1 MSYIFISYSR
11 RDLDVATSI
20 VQALAKNKVDT
31 WIDWKSIPKGEDWEQ
46 EIYRGIEAAD
56 AFLFLISPDSVKSE
70 MCNKEIAH
78 ALKNGKR
85 ILPVFIAN
93 VDNDKIYSVTGRFP
107 YNEQKEEINRRNFI
121 LCRPPRDDF
130 DKAIGEIQTTI
141 HTDYQWVRYHTKL
154 LVKALDWEQ
163 QKDNSRLLRGK
174 ELKESYKQLAV
185 VGNSKD
191 PQPTEL
197 QRQYVLIS
205 QKQESRSASRA
216 RVFVAI
222 FLITLALAS
231 IAGVVLLDRT
241 PARVNVEGQVFEIRN
256 RSGYRFLRQDV
267 GSTISVYA
275 EPQKLEPDSEYL
287 FVVGTGTDGA
297 HPGSVLA
304 YDMGGNIKWQYSVE
318 DDPYQ
323 GPPGNF
329 KIIRIIVDEIL
340 GNDRSQI
347 IFTAQKSDWF
357 PTELVVLDA
366 EGKLS
371 ASYWNSGFIYDVLRQ
386 DLDADG
392 IKELVISAVNNNLG
406 GLVKESSKHPVI
418 VYVLSPKEDFTG
430 QTVPA
435 LIPDWP
441 SGTEYHN
448 WIAVFEPFTVTGIH
462 LRTAN
467 VDGENLIEVMFN
479 PQGGYIWLDEFGRIQ
494 NVGLSDYWQTLPEG
508 EKSPADFICFLT
520 LESDG
525 WHIYGRIDSDVSC
538 PWYVGE

>member
-1 MSYIFISYSR
+1 MSHIFISYSR
-11 RDLDVATSI
+11 SDLKLAQKI
-20 VQALAKNKVDT
+20 VDALSACKLDT

-46 EIYRGIEAAD
+46 EIYRGIEEAD

-70 MCNKEIAH
+70 MCNREIAH
-78 ALKNGKR
+78 AVKNGKR
-85 ILPVFIAN
+85 ILPVFIADAEN
-93 VDNDKIYSVTGRFP
+93 KRIYDVTDQFL
-107 YNEQKEEINRRNFI
+107 YNEQKEEIHRRNFI
-121 LCRPPRDDF
+121 ICRQGSDEF
-130 DKAIGEIQTTI
+130 NTAIGEIQTTI
-141 HTDYQWVRYHTKL
+141 HTDYEWVKYHTKL
-154 LVKALDWEQ
+154 LVKALDWERH
-163 QKDNSRLLRGK
+163 KDDSRLLRGK
-174 ELKESYKQLAV
+174 ELRESYRLLALA
-185 VGNSKD
+185 GKD
-191 PQPTEL
+191 TYPVPTDL
-197 QRQYVLIS
+197 QRQYLSAS
-205 QKQESRSASRA
+205 QKHENRLVSRTRLFGS
-216 RVFVAI
+216 VFLVT
-222 FLITLALAS
+222 LILVG
-231 IAGVVLLDRT
+231 IAGIVLLDRT
-241 PARVNVEGQVFEIRN
+241 PARVNVDGQVFEIRN
-256 RSGYRFLRQDV
+256 RSGYRFLSQDV

-275 EPQKLEPDSEYL
+275 EPQKLAPDGGYL

-297 HPGSVLA
+297 HPGTVLA
-304 YDMGGNIKWQYSVE
+304 YDMRGNIKWQYSVE
-318 DDPYQ
+318 ADPYQ

-366 EGKLS
+366 EGKLF

-406 GLVKESSKHPVI
+406 WLVDERSKHPVI

-430 QTVPA
+430 QTFPV

-441 SGTEYHN
+441 FGTEYHN

-467 VDGENLIEVMFN
+467 VDGKNLIEIVFN

-508 EKSPADFICFLT
+508 EKSPADFICYLT
-520 LESDG
+520 LEGDG

>member
-1 MSYIFISYSR
+1 MSHIFISYSR
-11 RDLDVATSI
+11 SDLKLAQKI
-20 VQALAKNKVDT
+20 VDALSACKLDT

-46 EIYRGIEAAD
+46 EIYRGIEEAD

-70 MCNKEIAH
+70 MCNREIAH
-78 ALKNGKR
+78 AVKNGKR
-85 ILPVFIAN
+85 ILPVFIADAEN
-93 VDNDKIYSVTGRFP
+93 KRIYDVTDQFL
-107 YNEQKEEINRRNFI
+107 YNEQKEEIHRRNFI
-121 LCRPPRDDF
+121 ICRQGSDEF
-130 DKAIGEIQTTI
+130 DTTIEEIQTTI
-141 HTDYQWVRYHTKL
+141 HTDYEWVRYHTEL
-154 LVKALDWEQ
+154 LVKALNWERH
-163 QKDNSRLLRGK
+163 KDDSRLLRGK
-174 ELKESYKQLAV
+174 ELRESYKQLALA
-185 VGNSKD
+185 SKD
-191 PQPTEL
+191 TDPWPTDL
-197 QRQYVLIS
+197 QRQYLSASQKHENSLIS
-205 QKQESRSASRA
+205 RTRLFGL
-216 RVFVAI
+216 VFLVT
-222 FLITLALAS
+222 LILVG
-231 IAGVVLLDRT
+231 IAGIVLLDRI
-241 PARVNVEGQVFEIRN
+241 PARVNVEGQIFEIRN
-256 RSGYRFLRQDV
+256 RSGYRFLSQDV
-267 GSTISVYA
+267 GSTISIYA
-275 EPQKLEPDSEYL
+275 EPQKLAPDGEYL

-297 HPGSVLA
+297 HPGTVLA
-304 YDMGGNIKWQYSVE
+304 YDMRGNIKWQYSVE

-366 EGKLS
+366 EGKLF

-406 GLVKESSKHPVI
+406 WLVDERSKHPVI

-430 QTVPA
+430 QTFPV

-441 SGTEYHN
+441 FGTEYHN

-467 VDGENLIEVMFN
+467 VDGENLIEVVFN

-508 EKSPADFICFLT
+508 EKSPADFICYLT
-520 LESDG
+520 LEGDG